1 MATRRDLEGH
11 RPPAALVATAS
22 LLCLVALMFA
32 YRAGATANLLGFVTG
47 SVLGVFNLAAF
58 LVVESKRRATHR
70 YSDWK
75 PSAKTIVSVLT
86 LTAWAIGAWN
96 VFFWALEVTRP

>member
-1 MATRRDLEGH
+1 MAAKSDLEGY
-11 RPPAALVATAS
+11 RPPVALVATAG
-22 LLCLVALMFA
+22 LLCLMALVFSV
-32 YRAGATANLLGFVTG
+32 RAGATANLFGFVTG
-47 SVLGVFNLAAF
+47 SVLGVLNLAAF